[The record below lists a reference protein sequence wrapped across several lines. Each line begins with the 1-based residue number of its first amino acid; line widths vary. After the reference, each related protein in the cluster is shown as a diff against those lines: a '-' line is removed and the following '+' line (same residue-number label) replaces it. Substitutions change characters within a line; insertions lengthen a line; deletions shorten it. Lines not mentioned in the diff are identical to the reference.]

1 MENKIREEQYPVIFP
16 PDRTCPYNAPFT
28 SKEINSA
35 LLRSTS
41 KSPGTDSIPFAF
53 LQNMSTHQQSEF
65 LAFLNYIWNSQQLPH
80 QWKDAVICPILK
92 IGELPTEPK
101 SYRPIALTNC
111 ICKLLE
117 RIVTKRLQAFLEN
130 GRHIAPHQSGFR
142 AGHST
147 LDNLARLESAA
158 RIALIQD
165 DFCIAVFLDI
175 SKAFD
180 TVWHHGLLR
189 KLHDMGL
196 TGNLPE
202 FIKSFLSSRSIRVR
216 VGNTLSNSHN
226 IHSSVPQGSVVS
238 PTLFNIMIND
248 MFDQC
253 PQEIQKS
260 LYADDGALWFVHQDL
275 EEGLQVMQEAI
286 DAVTA

>member
-1 MENKIREEQYPVIFP
+1 M
-16 PDRTCPYNAPFT
+16 
-28 SKEINSA
+28 
-35 LLRSTS
+35 
-41 KSPGTDSIPFAF
+41 
-53 LQNMSTHQQSEF
+53 
-65 LAFLNYIWNSQQLPH
+65 
-80 QWKDAVICPILK
+80 
-92 IGELPTEPK
+92 
-101 SYRPIALTNC
+101 
-111 ICKLLE
+111 LE

-158 RIALIQD
+158 RVALIQD
-165 DFCIAVFLDI
+165 DFCITVFLDI

-216 VGNTLSNSHN
+216 VGNTLSNSYN

-248 MFDQC
+248 MFD
-253 PQEIQKS
+253 
-260 LYADDGALWFVHQDL
+260 
-275 EEGLQVMQEAI
+275 
-286 DAVTA
+286 